1 MPGLLLQRQLHNY
14 LLLGANMAEAYIW
27 SPTGTDITVRWRLNG
42 WIPPSEQQEYLDKWR
57 YWQNLPLRKLD
68 DAAKQQYE
76 AVLRKAKVA
85 RIK

>member
-1 MPGLLLQRQLHNY
+1 MGNY
-14 LLLGANMAEAYIW
+14 LSIGDSMEHIW
-27 SPTGTDITVRWRLNG
+27 TVSGTDITIRWRLKG
-42 WIPPSEQQEYLDKWR
+42 WIPPSELQEYKDKWA

-68 DAAKQQYE
+68 DEAKQQYE